1 MRRAPLLLALALL
14 ALPAAA
20 LVQAQTTQVPADRL
34 TPRPPPTAVLPKAT
48 PVHAEPKGRA
58 PAGVAVLQPLP
69 VVAPPLS
76 PITVPG
82 EPPAVVAAPAPAP
95 APIPAAPA
103 APPPPAPVAKP
114 KAVAEAPKPEPAKP
128 ADRKP
133 ATRTVYAKE
142 GIYIRATPGRK
153 GVVLDTL
160 EEGEAAQVLPDKSP
174 EEGWVRIARNGRPV
188 GWVSS
193 SFLTERRPK

>member
-14 ALPAAA
+14 ALPTAA
-20 LVQAQTTQVPADRL
+20 LVQAQTAQVSADRL

-76 PITVPG
+76 PVVVPG
-82 EPPAVVAAPAPAP
+82 EPPAVADPATAPAPP
-95 APIPAAPA
+95 AVT
-103 APPPPAPVAKP
+103 APPPPAAKP

-142 GIYIRATPGRK
+142 GIYIRATPSRK
-153 GVVLDTL
+153 GTVLDTL

>member
-1 MRRAPLLLALALL
+1 MRRQALLLTLALL
-14 ALPAAA
+14 ALPAAT
-20 LVQAQTTQVPADRL
+20 VRAQTAQAPADRL
-34 TPRPPPTAVLPKAT
+34 TPRPPPAAVLPKAT

-69 VVAPPLS
+69 AVAPPLS
-76 PITVPG
+76 PVVVPG
-82 EPPAVVAAPAPAP
+82 EAPAIAAAAPTTT
-95 APIPAAPA
+95 PAAPA
-103 APPPPAPVAKP
+103 APPPAPAAKP

-142 GIYIRATPGRK
+142 GIYIRATPSRK
-153 GVVLDTL
+153 GTVLDTL
-160 EEGEAAQVLPDKSP
+160 EEGEAAQVLPDKAP